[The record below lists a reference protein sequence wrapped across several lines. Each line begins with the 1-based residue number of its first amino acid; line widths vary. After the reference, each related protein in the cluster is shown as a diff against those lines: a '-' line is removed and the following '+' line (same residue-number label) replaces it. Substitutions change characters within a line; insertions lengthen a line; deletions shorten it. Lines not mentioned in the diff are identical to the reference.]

1 MKFLDNNLIQAYYI
15 ALMLGIDLDMYEIDE
30 KSNNLFNTEIEE
42 KANENDLTFI
52 LDSIETTLENI
63 NKDKEEDEDTNK

>member
-52 LDSIETTLENI
+52 LDSIETMLENT

>member
-52 LDSIETTLENI
+52 LDSIETMLENI
-63 NKDKEEDEDTNK
+63 NEDKEENENTNK

>member
-30 KSNNLFNTEIEE
+30 KSNNLFNTEIGE

-52 LDSIETTLENI
+52 LDSIETMLENT

>member
-15 ALMLGIDLDMYEIDE
+15 ALMLGIDLDIYEIDE

-52 LDSIETTLENI
+52 LDSIETMLEKI
-63 NKDKEEDEDTNK
+63 NEDKEENEDTNK

>member
-52 LDSIETTLENI
+52 LDSIETMLENT
-63 NKDKEEDEDTNK
+63 NKNKEEDEDTNK